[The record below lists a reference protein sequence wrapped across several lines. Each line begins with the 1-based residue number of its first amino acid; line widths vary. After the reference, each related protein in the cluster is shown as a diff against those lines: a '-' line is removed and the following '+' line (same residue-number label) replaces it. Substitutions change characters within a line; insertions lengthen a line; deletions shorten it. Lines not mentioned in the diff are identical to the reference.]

1 LRKIRNPLPTEGE
14 GWLET
19 FLASLVTADLSPR
32 TVSGYHQN
40 VQAFLRWYQGSR
52 GSDLRLGALQAIDLI
67 NYRQHLVV
75 VERLRPATV
84 NHRLQALRRLCKWA
98 QSRGTFEHDPCKDV
112 KSIRVASQG
121 QPRGLKEPEVHALL
135 RVAGESR
142 YGLAKRNYALV
153 QLPLQTGLRVS
164 EMATLCLAD
173 LKLRERTGSAR
184 IRQGKGRKERE
195 VPLNASA
202 RRALRSYL
210 ETRGTLPPEAP
221 LFVSG
226 RGKPIAVRSIQ
237 NTIAQLARRAKISR
251 IRVSAH
257 TLRHTFALHYL
268 QQNPGKLVE
277 LACLLGHDSLDTTAI
292 YTRPSV
298 DDLADDLERS
308 RLNVDG

>member
-1 LRKIRNPLPTEGE
+1 MRKIRQPSLTGGE
-14 GWLET
+14 DWLNT
-19 FLASLVTADLSPR
+19 FLATLVTADLSPR
-32 TVSGYHQN
+32 TVSGYRQD
-40 VQAFLRWYQGSR
+40 VQGFLGWYQESR
-52 GSDLRLGALQAIDLI
+52 GKELHLGEVNAIDLI
-67 NYRQHLVV
+67 NYRQHLVA

-84 NHRLQALRRLCKWA
+84 NHRLQALRRLCRWA
-98 QSRGTFEHDPCKDV
+98 QSQGILDSDPCKDI
-112 KSIRVASQG
+112 KSVRVASPG

-135 RVAGESR
+135 RVAGESQ

-153 QLPLQTGLRVS
+153 QLLLQTGLRVS
-164 EMATLCLAD
+164 EMAALCLAD
-173 LKLRERTGSAR
+173 LKLRERTGSVR

-210 ETRGTLPPEAP
+210 EARGTFPPEAP

-226 RGKPIAVRSIQ
+226 RGGPLAVRSIQ
-237 NTIAQLARRAKISR
+237 HAIAQLARRAKISR

-268 QQNPGKLVE
+268 QQNPGKLVA
-277 LACLLGHDSLDTTAI
+277 LACLLGHDSLDTTAL